1 VLRIEDLDGPRTVA
15 HAVGGN
21 VRELRWLGLDWDEG
35 PDVGGPTGPYRQSE
49 RGERYQ
55 AALARLQAAGRVAE
69 CFLSRRDLVGVAS
82 APHGAPGPVYGARAR
97 AENAAVAATR
107 RAAGRRPS
115 LRFRA
120 SGEVAFEDL
129 LHGRLVVDLE
139 REVGDVVVRR
149 SDGLWAYALAVVV
162 DDAEMGVT
170 EVVRGDDLLPAT
182 GAQVAIAEALG
193 IEPPRYLHVPLLLDA
208 DGARMAKR
216 HGSRTVSAL
225 MRGGAD
231 PARLRGALLAS
242 AGLLD
247 GPRPLS
253 TSDVLEAFD
262 PSALAPEPARWDE
275 ALDAFVRQP

>member
-1 VLRIEDLDGPRTVA
+1 
-15 HAVGGN
+15 
-21 VRELRWLGLDWDEG
+21 
-35 PDVGGPTGPYRQSE
+35 
-49 RGERYQ
+49 
-55 AALARLQAAGRVAE
+55 
-69 CFLSRRDLVGVAS
+69 
-82 APHGAPGPVYGARAR
+82 
-97 AENAAVAATR
+97 
-107 RAAGRRPS
+107 
-115 LRFRA
+115 
-120 SGEVAFEDL
+120 
-129 LHGRLVVDLE
+129 
-139 REVGDVVVRR
+139 
-149 SDGLWAYALAVVV
+149 VVV